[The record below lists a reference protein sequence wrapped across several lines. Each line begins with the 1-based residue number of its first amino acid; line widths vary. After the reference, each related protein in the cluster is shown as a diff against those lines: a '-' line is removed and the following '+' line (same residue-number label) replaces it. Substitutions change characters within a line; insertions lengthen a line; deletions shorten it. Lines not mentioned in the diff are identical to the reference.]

1 MVRDGQIFK
10 DDWIETYMKVRLT
23 NWTRNGESV
32 KVFFFNVK
40 FEDVMEFVNNQRVP
54 FAPMFPASCLCC
66 SMYRTSS

>member
-1 MVRDGQIFK
+1 
-10 DDWIETYMKVRLT
+10 MKVRLT